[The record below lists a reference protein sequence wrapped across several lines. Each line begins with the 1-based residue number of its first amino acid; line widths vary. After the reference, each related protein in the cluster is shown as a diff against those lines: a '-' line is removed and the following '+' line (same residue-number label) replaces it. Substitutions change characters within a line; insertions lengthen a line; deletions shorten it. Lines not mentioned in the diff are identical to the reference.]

1 MNKSAVLL
9 VALFLSLGALAQDV
23 KIEDTNLNSYG
34 MRIIS
39 SKMQL
44 DNNTFT
50 MKRKNADGYVRM
62 HPIVMLTIDTQKAN
76 KPSYT
81 WTLMFQ
87 MLSDYKI
94 VYAKGARL
102 LIKLSNGETIT
113 LTADEGDYSIYDSTL
128 GNHVSVQFSV
138 RQATLSKLSNNVI
151 KKVRF
156 ELVSDILECDFEH
169 SSFVPK
175 SSSFNSFL
183 KEAMDKIIAQK
194 NSTKDALYDG
204 F

>member
-76 KPSYT
+76 KPIT
-81 WTLMFQ
+81 P
-87 MLSDYKI
+87 KI
-94 VYAKGARL
+94 K
-102 LIKLSNGETIT
+102 
-113 LTADEGDYSIYDSTL
+113 
-128 GNHVSVQFSV
+128 
-138 RQATLSKLSNNVI
+138 VI
-151 KKVRF
+151 F
-156 ELVSDILECDFEH
+156 
-169 SSFVPK
+169 
-175 SSSFNSFL
+175 
-183 KEAMDKIIAQK
+183 
-194 NSTKDALYDG
+194 
-204 F
+204 